1 MRQVIVHQRLARGLG
16 DSSVI
21 TTLQTSRTPG
31 LNPLGFFVFR
41 NGKMIETDKKK
52 QQDLDWY
59 RLTVLTPEQAQ
70 KLIEDKIA
78 RARRASKSNQK
89 REALLEGR

>member
-1 MRQVIVHQRLARGLG
+1 
-16 DSSVI
+16 
-21 TTLQTSRTPG
+21 
-31 LNPLGFFVFR
+31 
-41 NGKMIETDKKK
+41 MIEQDKKK

-59 RLTVLTPEQAQ
+59 RLAVLTPEQAQ

-78 RARRASKSNQK
+78 RARQATELNQK

>member
-1 MRQVIVHQRLARGLG
+1 
-16 DSSVI
+16 
-21 TTLQTSRTPG
+21 
-31 LNPLGFFVFR
+31 
-41 NGKMIETDKKK
+41 MIETDKKK

-59 RLTVLTPEQAQ
+59 RLAVLTPEQAQ

-78 RARRASKSNQK
+78 RACRASKSNQK